1 MQSRSLSLTSWKVF
15 SKFVCPPFPHGI
27 FSGCSRDGVSTIGA
41 IGDAGILFAVQF
53 FFEVLEKRT

>member
-1 MQSRSLSLTSWKVF
+1 LSLTSWKVF
-15 SKFVCPPFPHGI
+15 SKFVGLFAHGI

-41 IGDAGILFAVQF
+41 IGDVGILFAVQL